1 MQVMKF
7 KKKLFIKVF
16 SYVVLPLCIVFS
28 VLFLFA
34 YHSYTSIFVKTTEN
48 SLNEKL
54 KVYENFVSHY
64 IDERKGLLEGL
75 SVFFSSIIGT
85 HPNISDEEIVAI
97 LKDLDR
103 KHDLLSTCYIG
114 FADGKHLDSS
124 WIATPDY
131 DPRKRD
137 WYKGAIQ
144 NNSFYTTPI
153 YEDSNTKELMISVS
167 FPVTVNNKIIG
178 VIATNLSLKPIE
190 NYIQVKN
197 EREKSFLSITS
208 ADGDFISHPSYK
220 AGDNLFTIANSM
232 YAPLRDDILNKWY
245 FSKIVTLTGSANTGI
260 KKFAISKRVD
270 KTGWIVFLEMDYDIA
285 LKDFRAVNNKFLT
298 AGFLIFLLTAAIAI
312 FILNLTI
319 KPLYAATDALRE
331 ISEKTADLTINLGR
345 KGNDE
350 FSALSYYF
358 NLTIDKIRSALVSII
373 REVED
378 MDKIGISVAANT
390 AQTASAMHQILSAI
404 GTVKDKADYNF
415 ESVGE
420 ISKSIVKVMGR
431 LEYGESQLLSWVNAM
446 QDVSVS
452 IEGMVK
458 SITSMLYVLEKNN
471 DIIGQLSKIS
481 QSGRQN
487 FKSVNDLLI
496 NINDKANTLIE
507 ASSVIQNIAAQTNLL
522 AMNAA
527 IEAAHAGE
535 AGKGFAVVA
544 GEIRKLAEES
554 NAQGKQ
560 IGAFLKEFSDVQLE
574 VLEAGKQA
582 EQVIVE
588 MADLAQDVNSKE
600 QAVVYSIQEQSSSGQ
615 RVLEAIGKMN
625 RLTNELKI
633 GFSDMLQNSSAV
645 KTEVEK
651 LVQIT
656 VEARNSLSDVVAGAD
671 QINKVVIDVS
681 ELTVKNKDSIASLN
695 EELSKFKV

>member
-1 MQVMKF
+1 M
-7 KKKLFIKVF
+7 
-16 SYVVLPLCIVFS
+16 
-28 VLFLFA
+28 
-34 YHSYTSIFVKTTEN
+34 
-48 SLNEKL
+48 
-54 KVYENFVSHY
+54 
-64 IDERKGLLEGL
+64 
-75 SVFFSSIIGT
+75 
-85 HPNISDEEIVAI
+85 
-97 LKDLDR
+97 
-103 KHDLLSTCYIG
+103 
-114 FADGKHLDSS
+114 
-124 WIATPDY
+124 
-131 DPRKRD
+131 
-137 WYKGAIQ
+137 
-144 NNSFYTTPI
+144 
-153 YEDSNTKELMISVS
+153 
-167 FPVTVNNKIIG
+167 
-178 VIATNLSLKPIE
+178 
-190 NYIQVKN
+190 
-197 EREKSFLSITS
+197 
-208 ADGDFISHPSYK
+208 
-220 AGDNLFTIANSM
+220 
-232 YAPLRDDILNKWY
+232 
-245 FSKIVTLTGSANTGI
+245 
-260 KKFAISKRVD
+260 
-270 KTGWIVFLEMDYDIA
+270 
-285 LKDFRAVNNKFLT
+285 NNKFLT

-458 SITSMLYVLEKNN
+458 SITSMLDVLEKNN

>member
-64 IDERKGLLEGL
+64 IDERKGLREGL

-671 QINKVVIDVS
+671 QINKAVSDVS
-681 ELTVKNKDSIASLN
+681 ELTIKNKNSIESLN
-695 EELSKFKV
+695 KELGKFKV

>member
-190 NYIQVKN
+190 DYIQVKN

-208 ADGDFISHPSYK
+208 AGGDFISHPSYK

>member
-34 YHSYTSIFVKTTEN
+34 CHSYTSIFVKTTEN

>member
-208 ADGDFISHPSYK
+208 AGGDFISHPSYK

-390 AQTASAMHQILSAI
+390 AQTASAMRQVLSAI
-404 GTVKDKADYNF
+404 GTLKDKADYNF

-458 SITSMLYVLEKNN
+458 SITSMLDVLEKNN

-600 QAVVYSIQEQSSSGQ
+600 QAVVYSIHEQSSSGQ

>member
-208 ADGDFISHPSYK
+208 AGGDFISHPSYK

-458 SITSMLYVLEKNN
+458 SITSMLDVLEKNN

-588 MADLAQDVNSKE
+588 MADLAQDVNLKE

-625 RLTNELKI
+625 RLENR
-633 GFSDMLQNSSAV
+633 FF
-645 KTEVEK
+645 
-651 LVQIT
+651 
-656 VEARNSLSDVVAGAD
+656 RYVA
-671 QINKVVIDVS
+671 KF
-681 ELTVKNKDSIASLN
+681 ECRKD
-695 EELSKFKV
+695 

>member
-190 NYIQVKN
+190 DYIQVKN

-208 ADGDFISHPSYK
+208 AGGDFISHPSYK

-331 ISEKTADLTINLGR
+331 ISEKTADLTINIGR

-431 LEYGESQLLSWVNAM
+431 LEYGESQLLSWINAM

>member
-208 ADGDFISHPSYK
+208 AGGDFISHPSYK

-458 SITSMLYVLEKNN
+458 SITSMLDVLEKNN

-600 QAVVYSIQEQSSSGQ
+600 QAVVYSIHEQSSSGQ